1 MLKKIGK
8 SLFFILQVLVIMLM
22 PFILLI
28 RGSVLFHHRLGS
40 IPYIALL
47 GGFAMCFVLLY
58 FYFTVIHN
66 SFINRKGN
74 WKRRA
79 ALVLIILGIFGAY
92 SMVFLSK
99 QQFKDKAIQKEYRSL
114 HPILRLSIS
123 TLALVDPGTII
134 TDASRVPEDYSK
146 WGLPTNSRSLHFKQK
161 DGFAYA
167 VDLRTKGRSGFRN
180 AFTKW
185 SLKAMGMK
193 VIRHGGTADHFH
205 VSLWCPF
212 APNSF

>member
-1 MLKKIGK
+1 MLKRIGRFVFV
-8 SLFFILQVLVIMLM
+8 SFQAMVIMLM

-47 GGFAMCFVLLY
+47 GGFVMCFFLLY

-66 SFINRKGN
+66 SFVNRKGS

-79 ALVLIILGIFGAY
+79 ALVFIILSLFGVY

-99 QQFKDKAIQKEYRSL
+99 QQFKNKAVQKEYRSL

-134 TDASRVPEDYSK
+134 TDASRVPEDYQK
-146 WGLPTNSRSLHFKQK
+146 WGLKTNSNSLHFKQE
-161 DGFAYA
+161 DGYAYA
-167 VDLRTKGRSGFRN
+167 VDLRTKDRSWFRN
-180 AFTKW
+180 FFTKW
-185 SLKAMGMK
+185 SLKAMGLR
-193 VIRHGGTADHFH
+193 VLRHGGTGDHFH
-205 VSLWCPF
+205 VSLYCPF
-212 APNSF
+212 APNSL